1 MRGRDSAQVCEL
13 LPAGDGCRL
22 PHATKRNRAGGFIE
36 SKGGDVRAPATYRL
50 YVVQLHAR
58 IYSQL
63 PGLAALQWARF
74 SWEVEEHNEFP
85 GIKSCAVKI
94 GEKMLKSAY
103 S

>member
-1 MRGRDSAQVCEL
+1 MPPWGL
-13 LPAGDGCRL
+13 TPPAPCD
-22 PHATKRNRAGGFIE
+22 KRSRADGFIE
-36 SKGGDVRAPATYRL
+36 SDGGQNFRARATYRL
-50 YVVQLHAR
+50 FVVQLHAR

-63 PGLAALQWARF
+63 PGLAALQRARF
-74 SWEVEEHNEFP
+74 SWEGEEHNEFS